1 MLLELLFLVFYEPDP
16 EDSISSMSP
25 WCPSKNC
32 VWPGGGV
39 GLVVAGLIM
48 IRSVSIACNQELC
61 LIWKLILGVF
71 FRKQTFREI

>member
-16 EDSISSMSP
+16 ADSISSMSP

-32 VWPGGGV
+32 VWQVGGV
-39 GLVVAGLIM
+39 IVAGLIM
-48 IRSVSIACNQELC
+48 IISVSIACNQELC
-61 LIWKLILGVF
+61 LIWKLILGVV